1 MPAAEQPAAHLARS
15 AVIVATEG
23 PAAADAIMD
32 AVRSKLARTG
42 FDVKSRDVSILS
54 GDDEGL
60 YGWVAV
66 NYLL

>member
-1 MPAAEQPAAHLARS
+1 
-15 AVIVATEG
+15 
-23 PAAADAIMD
+23 MD

-42 FDVKSRDVSILS
+42 FDVESRDVSILS

-66 NYLL
+66 NYLLGRIGGPAATGQWDG